1 MSFRHAVAAWIVG
14 VAVVATAAV
23 ASVPSFAAGDDAQAF
38 VEREHRH
45 IEQLLRQP
53 VSPSRDGQVRQALG
67 AFVGYDDLTHRAFGE
82 PCPAAEP
89 SCEDIWAGYSD
100 DQRAT
105 VRDLLEQLVRKTYE
119 RNLTKTL
126 DYDVDYRGSRDAS
139 GDTRVMT
146 EAKSKLKP
154 REPAVRVDYVVKRM
168 ADGFKVVDIVTE
180 GSSLTKNYY
189 DQFRKKMHNPD
200 EGYPNIVQKLKDKI
214 AKAD

>member
-1 MSFRHAVAAWIVG
+1 MPFRRSVAWILG

-23 ASVPSFAAGDDAQAF
+23 AGGPVLAAGDDAQAF
-38 VEREHRH
+38 VQREHHH
-45 IEQLLRQP
+45 IEQLLRQA
-53 VSPSRDGQVRQALG
+53 PSGGRETQVRQALG
-67 AFVGYDDLTHRAFGE
+67 AFVGYDDLTQRAFGE

-89 SCEDIWAGYSD
+89 SCEDIWAGYTD

-146 EAKSKLKP
+146 EAKNKLKP
-154 REPAVRVDYVVKRM
+154 REPAVRVDYVVKRTG
-168 ADGFKVVDIVTE
+168 DGFKVVDIVTE